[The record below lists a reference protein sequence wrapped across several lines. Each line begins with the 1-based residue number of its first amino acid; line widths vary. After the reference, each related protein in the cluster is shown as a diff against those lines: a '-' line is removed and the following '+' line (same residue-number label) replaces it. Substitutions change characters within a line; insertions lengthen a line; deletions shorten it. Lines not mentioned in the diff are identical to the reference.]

1 MDILLDKRMKRDIL
15 LFVSEDIKYRKLLC
29 STSQLSTHAGLMLEP
44 SLEYRHIPSGKK
56 PANAH
61 RIGYD
66 SRQLRPAQ
74 RTIVEKLHDMT
85 I

>member
-1 MDILLDKRMKRDIL
+1 MKRDIL
-15 LFVSEDIKYRKLLC
+15 LLVYEDIKCRKLLC
-29 STSQLSTHAGLMLEP
+29 STSQLSTHAGLMPGP

-56 PANAH
+56 PSNAH
-61 RIGYD
+61 RIGYA

-74 RTIVEKLHDMT
+74 RTIVEKLHDMN